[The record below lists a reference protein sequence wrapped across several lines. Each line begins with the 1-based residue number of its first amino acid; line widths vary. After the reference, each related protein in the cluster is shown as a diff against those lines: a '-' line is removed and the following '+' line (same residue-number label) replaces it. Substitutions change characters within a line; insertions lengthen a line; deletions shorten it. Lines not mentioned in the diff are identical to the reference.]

1 MKKIILNGMMALL
14 IITQILS
21 CIEDKEF
28 LNLAPLG
35 EYSEVAVWKDPAL
48 IEAFVS
54 NIYKNGFGWPFGMK
68 RLSDFVDESRTNWS
82 VTINFNKSLI
92 SSDNLQEWSSGHAP
106 QMNHFTW
113 APQYKNVRLAN
124 MFFSKI
130 DDVPNVDAEW
140 HTRIKGEVYFLRGMS
155 YHHLVSLYGGVPLI
169 TKVYGLSDDF
179 ATLRNTYEECINYIV
194 GQLDSA
200 ALFLPETY
208 TGNLQGRITKG
219 AALALK
225 ARVLLYAAS
234 DLHNPAKNS
243 VASAGYANPELL
255 GYTDGDALARWRAAK
270 DAAKAV
276 MDLNLYDLYKKN
288 PDPTDSVTQNLV
300 DYFISYGTSEDIL
313 LQYIA
318 PVADE
323 GWLLYRPALATMPNG
338 YNSWGNQT
346 PFGELVD
353 DYEMKDGSKFDWN
366 NPVHKANPYANREAR
381 FYATIL
387 YEGAEYRPRPE
398 ATRDL
403 DPFNKIQVGR
413 VYDLQGNMVK
423 GGVDSRYGT
432 INVANGGFTGYYTL
446 KMIDPNAAMQFTSQ
460 DNQNVPFRHF
470 RYGEVLLNYAEA
482 CIELGE
488 DNEARTFINIIRT
501 RAGQP
506 DLDASLSGEA
516 LRQAY
521 RHERRIE
528 FAYENQRFW
537 DVRRWLI
544 GPEAYHT
551 MHKVDVKY
559 VTGETVLN
567 YRRPDGSTWGDPIF
581 TNEESLDDNRAWLD
595 KAYFFPIM
603 RDEMNKN
610 NKLIQNPGY

>member
-1 MKKIILNGMMALL
+1 MKKIIFYGMMVLL

-21 CIEDKEF
+21 CKKDKEF
-28 LNLAPLG
+28 LNLSPLG
-35 EYSEVAVWKDPAL
+35 EYSEIAVWKDQAL

-54 NIYKNGFGWPFGMK
+54 NIYKNCFGWPFGMK

-92 SSDNLQEWSSGHAP
+92 TPDNLQEWSSGYAP
-106 QMNHFTW
+106 QMNHFSW

-130 DDVPNVDAEW
+130 DGVPDVDATW
-140 HTRIKGEVYFLRGMS
+140 QKRIKGEVYFLRAMS

-179 ATLRNTYEECINYIV
+179 AIPRNTYEECINFITS
-194 GQLDSA
+194 QLDTA
-200 ALFLPETY
+200 ALLLPETY
-208 TGNLQGRITKG
+208 TGDLQGRITKG

-234 DLHNPAKNS
+234 DLHNPSKNS
-243 VASAGYANPELL
+243 VVTLGSTNPELQ
-255 GYTDGDALARWRAAK
+255 GYVGGDALTRWRAAK

-276 MDLNLYDLYKKN
+276 MDLTLYDLNQKN
-288 PDPTDSVTQNLV
+288 PGLTDNVAQNFI
-300 DYFISYGTSEDIL
+300 DYFNSKVSSEDIL
-313 LQYIA
+313 LQYQN
-318 PVADE
+318 PVTDE

-346 PFGELVD
+346 PFSELVD

-366 NPVHKANPYANREAR
+366 NPVQKVNPYANREAR

-387 YEGAEYRPRPE
+387 YEGADYRPRPD
-398 ATRDL
+398 ATKAL

-413 VYDLQGNMVK
+413 VYNTQGTMLI

-432 INVANGGFTGYYTL
+432 INVANGGFTGYYTQ
-446 KMIDPNAAMQFTSQ
+446 KMIDPNSPMQFTSQ
-460 DNQNVPFRHF
+460 DAQTVPFRHF
-470 RYGEVLLNYAEA
+470 RYAEVLLNYAEA

-488 DNEARTFINIIRT
+488 DNEARTYINMIRT

-506 DLDASLSGEA
+506 DLDASLSGDV
-516 LRQAY
+516 LRKAY

-537 DVRRWLI
+537 DVRRWLV
-544 GPEAYHT
+544 GPEAYKT

-559 VTGETVLN
+559 ITNEAATG

-610 NKLIQNPGY
+610 NKLVQNPGY